1 MKDPSLKYIT
11 KIVIL
16 LSPYAK
22 FASIT
27 ILAYVGL
34 LTEITVTTF
43 GFTKS
48 QMKCFLFKVNNTA
61 FEK

>member
-1 MKDPSLKYIT
+1 MKDPSLREYYQ
-11 KIVIL
+11 IVIL

-34 LTEITVTTF
+34 LTEITFTTF
-43 GFTKS
+43 GFTRS
-48 QMKCFLFKVNNTA
+48 QMKCFLFKVNKTA